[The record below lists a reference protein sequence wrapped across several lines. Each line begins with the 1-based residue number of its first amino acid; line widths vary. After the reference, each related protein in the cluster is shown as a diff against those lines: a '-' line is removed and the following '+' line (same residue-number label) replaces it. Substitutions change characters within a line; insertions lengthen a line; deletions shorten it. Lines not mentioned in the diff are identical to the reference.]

1 MDEAYS
7 RLANAIVLQAVK
19 DWRAARRKLKKKSH
33 NESARIE
40 LESCERFFRSDLFRE
55 LTDVDGGVILRKLYE
70 EDSR

>member
-1 MDEAYS
+1 MDEAYV

-19 DWRAARRKLKKKSH
+19 EWRAARRKLKRKSH

-40 LESCERFFRSDLFRE
+40 LESCERFFRSDWFRE
-55 LTDVDGGVILRKLYE
+55 LTDVDGGVLLRKLYE

>member
-1 MDEAYS
+1 MDEAYV

-19 DWRAARRKLKKKSH
+19 DWRAARRKLKRKPQ

-40 LESCERFFRSDLFRE
+40 LESCERFFRSDWFTE

-70 EDSR
+70 EDGR

>member
-19 DWRAARRKLKKKSH
+19 DWRVARRKLKRKSH

-40 LESCERFFRSDLFRE
+40 LEICDRFFRSEWFTE
-55 LTDVDGGVILRKLYE
+55 LTEVDGGVLLRKLYE

>member
-19 DWRAARRKLKKKSH
+19 DWRAARRKIKRKPQ

-40 LESCERFFRSDLFRE
+40 LESCERFFRSDWFTG
-55 LTDVDGGVILRKLYE
+55 LTDVDGEILIRKLYE
-70 EDSR
+70 EDGR

>member
-19 DWRAARRKLKKKSH
+19 DWRAARRKLKRKPQ

-40 LESCERFFRSDLFRE
+40 LESCERFFRSDWFTE
-55 LTDVDGGVILRKLYE
+55 LTDVDGRVLLRKLYE
-70 EDSR
+70 EDGR